1 MGHLTADGATRTAKA
16 GSGKLRADPP
26 QEERSRGSIRERVE
40 EVVRHALLTGRFV
53 PGRPVTLRGLAQDL
67 GVSPMPVREA
77 VRSLA
82 AENALDI
89 RPNGRIEVPRM
100 TPARLDELLKARL
113 LLEPELAAMATES
126 LSRQDAKRLGKIDD
140 AIDASIHGGDA
151 ETYMRLNHAFHFYIY
166 RAAASEVFLPLV
178 ESLWLQIAP
187 FMRIVYGRVG
197 TAVLVDHH
205 KEAIAAVL
213 ARDAGGMRAA
223 IAADIGGGM
232 RILRDGDGSLPEPS
246 ADRIS
251 G

>member
-1 MGHLTADGATRTAKA
+1 MKA
-16 GSGKLRADPP
+16 GAGKSRASTSQD
-26 QEERSRGSIRERVE
+26 EKSRGSIREKVE
-40 EVVRHALLTGRFV
+40 EAVRHSLLTGRFV
-53 PGRPVTLRGLAQDL
+53 PGRPVTLRGLAHDL

-113 LLEPELAAMATES
+113 LLEPELAAMSTAN
-126 LSRQDAKRLGKIDD
+126 LGRQDAKRLSKIDD

-151 ETYMRLNHAFHFYIY
+151 ETYMRLNHAFHFHIY

-197 TAVLVDHH
+197 TAVLEDHH
-205 KEAIAAVL
+205 KEAIAAIL
-213 ARDAGGMRAA
+213 ACDPDSMRAA

-232 RILRDGDGSLPEPS
+232 RILREGEGGLTEPLS
-246 ADRIS
+246 DRLAN
-251 G
+251 